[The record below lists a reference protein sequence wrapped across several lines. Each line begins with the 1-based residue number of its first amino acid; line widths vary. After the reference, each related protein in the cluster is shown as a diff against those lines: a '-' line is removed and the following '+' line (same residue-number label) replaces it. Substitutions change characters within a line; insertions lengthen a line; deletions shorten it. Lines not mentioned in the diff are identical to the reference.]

1 MGNQKRVLA
10 NTVYGIYIS
19 DKNHVHMNATC
30 WVTLTSY
37 VKHLERIGY
46 CDVEDSEKGWYIT
59 WKLVDPAEELR
70 KAKLAK
76 KEKLE
81 LDDDERVQE
90 YINGQI
96 EKAKSQSK
104 SYTEYMATK
113 MLKSEDEVLL
123 LDLQMKKTVKVQ
135 PELKPS
141 LALEMMRPKEEE
153 KDVKPKRKEE
163 KRKCQALEEIM
174 EEEKM
179 KKRKEQ
185 ENDPLTENSW
195 LRKGI
200 VVKVVTKSL
209 GDKYYK
215 KKGQVVE
222 VIDDFAAMVQ
232 MSEGGRLRLDQD
244 HLETVVPQ
252 VGREVVVLWGKH
264 EGKAGVL
271 KNLNTSS
278 FSASIKLHSGEKL
291 RLPYE
296 QFSKAFDDDI
306 VEVKVEPK
314 KEIKKEYDLNV
325 ITIE

>member
-1 MGNQKRVLA
+1 
-10 NTVYGIYIS
+10 
-19 DKNHVHMNATC
+19 
-30 WVTLTSY
+30 
-37 VKHLERIGY
+37 
-46 CDVEDSEKGWYIT
+46 
-59 WKLVDPAEELR
+59 
-70 KAKLAK
+70 
-76 KEKLE
+76 
-81 LDDDERVQE
+81 
-90 YINGQI
+90 
-96 EKAKSQSK
+96 
-104 SYTEYMATK
+104 MATK
-113 MLKSEDEVLL
+113 LLKSEDEVLL

-141 LALEMMRPKEEE
+141 LALEMRPKEEQ

-174 EEEKM
+174 EEKM

-244 HLETVVPQ
+244 HLETV
-252 VGREVVVLWGKH
+252 
-264 EGKAGVL
+264 
-271 KNLNTSS
+271 
-278 FSASIKLHSGEKL
+278 
-291 RLPYE
+291 
-296 QFSKAFDDDI
+296 
-306 VEVKVEPK
+306 
-314 KEIKKEYDLNV
+314 
-325 ITIE
+325 